1 MNLHNH
7 FIIVQEDAQGN
18 KKESHAYNIVTNYGR
33 QQVLNGSTYPSTICL
48 GSGNGVP
55 SATDK
60 SMFSLLKSYSVS
72 NVTRTYDRET
82 KVHTTKMVRLLDE
95 SELADTDITEIGI
108 GSNGSLYTHA
118 MFTDALGE
126 PITIHKGALERMT
139 ITAIAYITMGT
150 MQQETNTLA
159 LKSDIIIN
167 SAGNIAT
174 GLHGAFCLQ
183 LIDKDT
189 SKKLPIF
196 VNKQSYI
203 GASYTSST
211 GKGSISMSLASG
223 SGSGLLNCIG
233 VFQTTYNYLDSSG
246 TGAFASSYFTDECA
260 NKVAFNLDSQLFNDD
275 MSSIETIGVG
285 DNVTTEFSIPYNVLM
300 PKFDVYVND
309 ELVSN
314 YRLEVESETTVKYN
328 GVIRWLD
335 MNFDKILIAPNWGYR
350 GSTAYG
356 NSYTVKSPIGAQE
369 YLVLDPTTLEYEGF
383 VSKHNY
389 NLHAYG
395 SSGTYR
401 GGGTFTPG
409 VMFTWSY
416 ANTSA
421 KHYTGATMPTFD
433 LICDPE
439 SDLIYYSP
447 SKKKKYTLTSGGAI
461 SSEAYDFSVPE
472 ITIGQYKISAPTY
485 MPNYYSTE
493 NYTDITFPSK
503 YKIVF
508 DSPIAEGSSV
518 KVSRSLQSIEKTSD
532 WQLSGSYSFGYE
544 GF

>member
-1 MNLHNH
+1 
-7 FIIVQEDAQGN
+7 
-18 KKESHAYNIVTNYGR
+18 
-33 QQVLNGSTYPSTICL
+33 
-48 GSGNGVP
+48 
-55 SATDK
+55 
-60 SMFSLLKSYSVS
+60 
-72 NVTRTYDRET
+72 
-82 KVHTTKMVRLLDE
+82 
-95 SELADTDITEIGI
+95 
-108 GSNGSLYTHA
+108 
-118 MFTDALGE
+118 
-126 PITIHKGALERMT
+126 
-139 ITAIAYITMGT
+139 
-150 MQQETNTLA
+150 
-159 LKSDIIIN
+159 
-167 SAGNIAT
+167 
-174 GLHGAFCLQ
+174 
-183 LIDKDT
+183 
-189 SKKLPIF
+189 
-196 VNKQSYI
+196 
-203 GASYTSST
+203 
-211 GKGSISMSLASG
+211 
-223 SGSGLLNCIG
+223 
-233 VFQTTYNYLDSSG
+233 
-246 TGAFASSYFTDECA
+246 
-260 NKVAFNLDSQLFNDD
+260 
-275 MSSIETIGVG
+275 
-285 DNVTTEFSIPYNVLM
+285 M
-300 PKFDVYVND
+300 PKFDVYVNN

-395 SSGTYR
+395 SSGTYK

-416 ANTSA
+416 ANKSA

-447 SKKKKYTLTSGGAI
+447 STKKKYTLTSGGAI

-493 NYTDITFPSK
+493 NYTNITFPSK